1 MNDLP
6 VLSFAITD
14 GKLQKE
20 KAEKCFTWR
29 FLYHL
34 FGRNTLFRDLYC
46 LTMGMKLKRIYE
58 GYSPSDGYRI
68 LVERL
73 WPRGISKEDA
83 HIDMWMKDVAP
94 SSELRKWFNHEDA
107 KWEEFQERYKKELSG
122 SRHFQDLRKIVSIH
136 ENVTLIFSS
145 KSENHNNAVVLY
157 NMLE

>member
-6 VLSFAITD
+6 VLSSAITD

-94 SSELRKWFNHEDA
+94 SSELRKWFNHEDE
-107 KWEEFQERYKKELSG
+107 KWDQFQKRYREELLKKNHL
-122 SRHFQDLRKIVSIH
+122 RDLREVVSRYGD
-136 ENVTLIFSS
+136 VTLVFSS
-145 KSENHNNAVVLY
+145 KNEKHNNAVVLY
-157 NMLE
+157 NMLK

>member
-34 FGRNTLFRDLYC
+34 FGRNTLFRDLDC

-58 GYSPSDGYRI
+58 IYSPEDGYRI

-83 HIDMWMKDVAP
+83 HIDMWMKEVAP
-94 SSELRKWFNHEDA
+94 STELRKWFNHEDE
-107 KWEEFQERYKKELSG
+107 KWDEFQKRYMEELLKTG
-122 SRHFQDLRKIVSIH
+122 QLEKLWEIVSRQG
-136 ENVTLIFSS
+136 NVTFVFSS
-145 KSENHNNAVVLY
+145 KNEKHNNAVVLY
-157 NMLE
+157 NMLK

>member
-14 GKLQKE
+14 AKLQKE

-83 HIDMWMKDVAP
+83 HIDLWMKEVAP
-94 SSELRKWFNHEDA
+94 STELRKWYNHEDA
-107 KWEEFQERYKKELSG
+107 KWDEFQERYKEELSG
-122 SRHFQDLRKIVSIH
+122 SCHFQDLRKIVSSH

-145 KSENHNNAVVLY
+145 KNENHNNAVVLY
-157 NMLE
+157 NMLK

>member
-1 MNDLP
+1 MKDLT
-6 VLSFAITD
+6 VLSSAITD

-34 FGRNTLFRDLYC
+34 FGRNTLFRDLDC

-58 GYSPSDGYRI
+58 SYSPEDGYRI

-83 HIDMWMKDVAP
+83 HIDMWMKEVAP
-94 SSELRKWFNHEDA
+94 STELRKWFNHEDE
-107 KWEEFQERYKKELSG
+107 KWDEFQKRYMEELLKTG
-122 SRHFQDLRKIVSIH
+122 QLEKLWEIVSRQG
-136 ENVTLIFSS
+136 NVTFVFSS
-145 KSENHNNAVVLY
+145 KNEKHNNAVVLY
-157 NMLE
+157 NMLK